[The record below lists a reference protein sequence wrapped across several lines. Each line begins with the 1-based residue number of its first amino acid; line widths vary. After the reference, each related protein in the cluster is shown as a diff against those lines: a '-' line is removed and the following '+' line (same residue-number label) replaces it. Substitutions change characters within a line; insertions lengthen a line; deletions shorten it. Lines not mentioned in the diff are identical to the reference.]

1 MRNIVRYI
9 RQSLSRKLSLGI
21 LLMAAPI
28 FMLAIGI
35 LFIQS
40 RYQVKQEATKHASS
54 VLNTTMQGIRQY
66 MNVVETATD
75 VNDWE
80 ITEYMNPDSILALS
94 RYIVMLNPNIDGCS
108 ISAEPNVFSKYGRY
122 FSAYTVRENDTV
134 KTVVEEPYEY
144 FDRKWYKK
152 PRELGKPCWV
162 IYFDDQDLDLI
173 IEGMLA
179 SYSKPIYNA
188 DKQFVG
194 VISTDLSLLR
204 LSKLIA
210 AEKPYTDSY
219 YMMVGDEGRY
229 YLHPDTALLFKKT
242 IFSDVDPQRNPDIV
256 ALGHEMTTGKQGSM
270 SVMING
276 ERCLVCYQPVPGAPC
291 SLALVCPE
299 RSVLQSYNRLGFI
312 ITPLIIIGLLMILV
326 FSSVT
331 VAHAILPLYK
341 LTGKLQRIAD
351 GHYDERISTT
361 HYKDVVGR
369 MQNSFAM
376 MQDSLF
382 HHVNDI
388 EQMNAE
394 AARRNEE
401 LVHTSELAKESD
413 RQKSLFIQNVSHQI
427 RTPLNIIMGFA
438 HVLKESKG
446 CLPEEETKGITDMMW
461 HNAQMLNRMVMM
473 LFDSS
478 VRGTTEELYANRD
491 EEVSCNEV
499 AHESMAYVLRHFP
512 ELVIKYAT
520 EAKVKFVILQN
531 KQGRTRLSKW
541 YITINEEEKIKIQNE
556 VYRTIIL
563 RDIKESNI
571 IEYKNYKI
579 VYKKYASLY
588 FMFGIDINDNELAS
602 LELIHLFVETLDKY
616 FGSVCEL
623 DVVYNFYKV
632 YTVLDELLVGG
643 EIVETSKV
651 NILKKLRE
659 IEFYE

>member
-54 VLNTTMQGIRQY
+54 VLNTTMHGIRQY

-108 ISAEPNVFSKYGRY
+108 ISAEPNVFPKYGKY

-152 PRELGKPCWV
+152 PREQGKPCWV

-188 DKQFVG
+188 NKQFVG

-210 AEKPYTDSY
+210 AEKLYTDSY

-242 IFSDVDPQRNPDIV
+242 IFSDVDPQQNPDIV

-326 FSSVT
+326 FSSFT

-438 HVLKESKG
+438 QVLKESKG

-461 HNAQMLNRMVMM
+461 HNAQILNRMVMM

-520 EAKVKFVILQN
+520 DLPDDFC
-531 KQGRTRLSKW
+531 
-541 YITINEEEKIKIQNE
+541 INTNRHYL
-556 VYRTIIL
+556 VL
-563 RDIKESNI
+563 
-571 IEYKNYKI
+571 
-579 VYKKYASLY
+579 
-588 FMFGIDINDNELAS
+588 
-602 LELIHLFVETLDKY
+602 
-616 FGSVCEL
+616 SVCEL
-623 DVVYNFYKV
+623 LFNAAKYSDGQNVYLRVSEMGSMVRF
-632 YTVLDELLVGG
+632 
-643 EIVETSKV
+643 IVQDTGPGIAEEDIARLFEMFTKV
-651 NILKKLRE
+651 NDISEGLGLGLALSRRHIQNLGSDLILDTNYRAGCRFI
-659 IEFYE
+659 IELPKVR

>member
-108 ISAEPNVFSKYGRY
+108 ISAEPNVFPKYGKY

-152 PRELGKPCWV
+152 PREQGKPCWV

-210 AEKPYTDSY
+210 AEKLYTDSY

-242 IFSDVDPQRNPDIV
+242 IFSDVDPQQNPDIV

-326 FSSVT
+326 FSSFT

-438 HVLKESKG
+438 QVLKESKG

-461 HNAQMLNRMVMM
+461 HNAQILNRMVMM

-520 EAKVKFVILQN
+520 DLPDDFC
-531 KQGRTRLSKW
+531 
-541 YITINEEEKIKIQNE
+541 INTNRHYL
-556 VYRTIIL
+556 VL
-563 RDIKESNI
+563 
-571 IEYKNYKI
+571 
-579 VYKKYASLY
+579 
-588 FMFGIDINDNELAS
+588 
-602 LELIHLFVETLDKY
+602 
-616 FGSVCEL
+616 SVCEL
-623 DVVYNFYKV
+623 LFNATKYSDGQNVYLRVSEMGSMVRF
-632 YTVLDELLVGG
+632 
-643 EIVETSKV
+643 IVQDTGPGIAEEDIARLFEMFTKV
-651 NILKKLRE
+651 NDISEGLGLGLALSRRHIQNLGSDLILDTNYRAGCRFI
-659 IEFYE
+659 IELPKVR